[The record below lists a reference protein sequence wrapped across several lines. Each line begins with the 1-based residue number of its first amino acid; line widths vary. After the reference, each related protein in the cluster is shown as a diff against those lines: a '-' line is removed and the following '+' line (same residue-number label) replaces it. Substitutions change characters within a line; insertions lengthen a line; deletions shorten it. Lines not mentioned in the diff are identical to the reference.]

1 MKVVTK
7 QMSPS
12 TLYYTPNFQPAARPV
27 NTRERIQR
35 EIQWI
40 RWLMMSL
47 LHITLVTAF
56 SSFLFAASSG
66 GPLLYL
72 SALLSSMASICIII
86 AEKQISKCECWME
99 LCIMTLC
106 SLYAPFFVL
115 LASFVIL
122 LGHITSHS

>member
-7 QMSPS
+7 QMSQS
-12 TLYYTPNFQPAARPV
+12 TLYYTPNFQPTARPA
-27 NTRERIQR
+27 NTRERIQG

-47 LHITLVTAF
+47 LHVTLITTF
-56 SSFLFAASSG
+56 SSFVFAVGNG
-66 GPLLYL
+66 GSLLYL
-72 SALLSSMASICIII
+72 SALLSSMASICILI

-122 LGHITSHS
+122 LGHITSHT